1 MTYELRKK
9 ISIYHL
15 WKYQEKQNNN
25 KRCLI
30 EKFNDFYIVSMECD
44 EKERKNCVPVDII
57 SKPVEHQ
64 MIRINCYFETQKHWA
79 YRSIYKDVNKI
90 KDSCAWQC
98 HNYPNYYSREDE
110 YERYLEDF
118 SCIPRIA
125 YYFDTQNLVNFD
137 VNLKHKVDLHLVAH
151 CSFEATAPTD
161 SCVDSENTK
170 KKKKMNAVS
179 YVIIFFFSSRI
190 KSLSRY

>member
-1 MTYELRKK
+1 M
-9 ISIYHL
+9 
-15 WKYQEKQNNN
+15 
-25 KRCLI
+25 
-30 EKFNDFYIVSMECD
+30 
-44 EKERKNCVPVDII
+44 
-57 SKPVEHQ
+57 
-64 MIRINCYFETQKHWA
+64 
-79 YRSIYKDVNKI
+79 NKI

-125 YYFDTQNLVNFD
+125 YYFDTQNLVNFE

-161 SCVDSENTK
+161 SCLDSENTK
-170 KKKKMNAVS
+170 KKWMLYHTLSFSFFHPELNLCR
-179 YVIIFFFSSRI
+179 VI
-190 KSLSRY
+190 KGK